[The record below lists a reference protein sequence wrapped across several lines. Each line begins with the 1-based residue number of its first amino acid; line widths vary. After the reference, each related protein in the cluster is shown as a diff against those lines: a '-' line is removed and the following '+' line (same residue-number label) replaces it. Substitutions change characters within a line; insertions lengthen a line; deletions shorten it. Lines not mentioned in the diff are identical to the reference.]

1 MRKFLSGNE
10 AFAEGVRLARP
21 QVISAYPITPQ
32 TTVVEALASMV
43 EDGSLACEYLHVES
57 EHTALS
63 AAIGRRALCETQLQ
77 TFADPAVLPVNPQQ
91 QVSGVTL
98 STEADTAGAYELL
111 HSETDD
117 KKADDTAP
125 QDSAAQTAADGDV
138 TIYYA
143 EDGTPLTDDEGY
155 YIDED
160 GCRRCCTAL

>member
-63 AAIGRRALCETQLQ
+63 AAIGASATGARTFTATSSQGLLYMAECLTYASGGRFPIVMMNANRAL
-77 TFADPAVLPVNPQQ
+77 ALPWNIYGDQRD
-91 QVSGVTL
+91 SRCRC
-98 STEADTAGAYELL
+98 SIMAG
-111 HSETDD
+111 SRC
-117 KKADDTAP
+117 
-125 QDSAAQTAADGDV
+125 
-138 TIYYA
+138 
-143 EDGTPLTDDEGY
+143 TPRTT
-155 YIDED
+155 
-160 GCRRCCTAL
+160 RRRSIWRSWPMPWRRIRA